1 MTIPQLAL
9 IGTPIKQSMSDVY
22 HRAFFRQMN
31 IVANY
36 EKIELN
42 SDQLGS
48 FISSAK
54 SSHLGLSVTMPL
66 KEAIIPYLD
75 VVDHTAMHIGAVN
88 TVKFFNHQA
97 YGWNTDGKGALRA
110 IYAKYGENLRDKQ
123 AVIVGAGGVAKAI
136 AWELTLAGMKLTIVN
151 RDIEKALHLS
161 KRIEANVAPIQE
173 LEKIIQTQCD
183 LLIQAT
189 SVGMTDE
196 NWILSPD
203 KIPSSVAVFETIS
216 AAQNQWLSTLA
227 NQGSLTI
234 SGKQMWRHQAIEQYK
249 LWFDDINKISDNDLF
264 QVLFDILLMQAIIG
278 SILISMNLF
287 IPTMNQFYWIFQT
300 LAAQLILMMYLMVF
314 ASVIKLRYSQPDVK
328 RLYHVPGGKFG
339 VWVIAGTGACFCTV
353 AFFVGFIPP
362 TEYQFMGESTFAVI
376 LLTGIFLFCVPP
388 FLWQWMK
395 NRVK

>member
-110 IYAKYGENLRDKQ
+110 IYAKYGENLRYKQ

-264 QVLFDILLMQAIIG
+264 QVLSQAMKEGAG
-278 SILISMNLF
+278 S
-287 IPTMNQFYWIFQT
+287 P
-300 LAAQLILMMYLMVF
+300 
-314 ASVIKLRYSQPDVK
+314 YSQ
-328 RLYHVPGGKFG
+328 L
-339 VWVIAGTGACFCTV
+339 
-353 AFFVGFIPP
+353 
-362 TEYQFMGESTFAVI
+362 S
-376 LLTGIFLFCVPP
+376 L
-388 FLWQWMK
+388 
-395 NRVK
+395 